1 MINRL
6 IEWSLKNRGIVIAF
20 YVALAAAGYWAL
32 TRTPIDAIP
41 DLSDNQVIVF
51 TDWAGRSPQEV
62 EDQVTYPLVTNLQGL
77 KNGEQ
82 EIFLSFTDAS
92 GKAVDVGMVNAAALN
107 FQMPAMGSMAQM
119 NDAATFTTTS
129 VPGVYKGKVKIEMP
143 GEWQAQISYEG
154 SAGNGK
160 TSIPVTA
167 Y

>member
-1 MINRL
+1 MKKIILFVGFASLFTL
-6 IEWSLKNRGIVIAF
+6 IL
-20 YVALAAAGYWAL
+20 LAAACSSGTQPTASNPVPGKVIKAA
-32 TRTPIDAIP
+32 PIGNNLMVT
-41 DLSDNQVIVF
+41 LSND
-51 TDWAGRSPQEV
+51 TGK
-62 EDQVTYPLVTNLQGL
+62 L

-92 GKAVDVGMVNAAALN
+92 GKAVDVGMVSAAALN

-119 NDAATFTTTS
+119 NDAAIFTTTS
-129 VPGVYKGKVKIEMP
+129 VPGVYKGKVRIEMP